1 MLVSKQNLCQW
12 EGKHFSIDM
21 DGLVVIIPTN
31 EENMT
36 ELHNLSGSYPGNV
49 LVINSEGSCIAT
61 EKDFA
66 KEEKSESWKIF

>member
-1 MLVSKQNLCQW
+1 
-12 EGKHFSIDM
+12 M